1 MIPDCIKRGVNKM
14 VKRNIVLMCI
24 AILVAVILGGCSQ
37 TKNIMPVKTAF
48 APQTTEII
56 EVDKEKVSAIYIS
69 INCFV
74 TEQVMEGEANISSN
88 SEEFDTVVRELSTLQ
103 GKEVNEEEYVQGE
116 APQAEIYLY
125 DKDGNVLENAIF
137 GDFCV
142 WRSYQVYKIDLNV
155 YEKLGQLCKKY
166 GKCDIYSVD

>member
-1 MIPDCIKRGVNKM
+1 MIKQ
-14 VKRNIVLMCI
+14 NILLMCI
-24 AILVAVILGGCSQ
+24 VILAVILGGCSQ
-37 TKNIMPVKTAF
+37 QKNELPVETTS

-56 EVDKEKVSAIYIS
+56 EVDKAKVSAIYIS

-74 TEQVMEGEANISSN
+74 TERVMEGEANISSD
-88 SEEFDTVVRELSTLQ
+88 SEEFDTVVRELSNLQ
-103 GKEVNEEEYVQGE
+103 GKEINEEEYVQGE

-125 DKDGNVLENAIF
+125 DKDDNVLENAIF

-142 WRSYQVYKIDLNV
+142 WCSYQVYKIDLNV

-166 GKCDIYSVD
+166 GKCDIYRVD